1 MFLLV
6 DFSTDTF
13 EDFSLELS
21 DQFDHQIIARLLQ
34 EEPTLAL

>member
-6 DFSTDTF
+6 DFSTDPF
-13 EDFSLELS
+13 QDFSLELS

-34 EEPTLAL
+34 KEQT